1 LKEYSQVLV
10 LDTNIILN
18 DAEAIFDLSEHSK
31 NLIVIP
37 EIVLDET
44 DSHKSGFSEINFQAR
59 KFGRLL
65 DNAELIDI
73 DRRAG
78 STRTLLNINHGNNV
92 DLLVVSKERYIS
104 VSETTDPKIVN
115 DRKIIE
121 IAQDMKIEFGN
132 KLVFLTQDVMCRL
145 RALSLDLQ
153 AEAYDVISDEEVIL
167 FNEFSICSDFELKK
181 SYSVQEII
189 EEFCVEP
196 FGLQLQKDG
205 ITKLYYK
212 VSNMYQEVQEDDIK
226 RQNIK
231 PKNVGQK
238 IFASLMLE
246 PSYDM
251 IISDSPAGSGKTL
264 QALSTAMRLLD
275 TNKDKYDKIVYIRKT
290 VISDDQ
296 DLGFLPGDLTEKMV
310 GYLGPLYTNLEYIV
324 QEKYKNRKEKI
335 DKQEL
340 QEQIDKLVEK
350 YGIEFMYEGHLRGTN
365 IRNAVVIW
373 DECLSENQVLE
384 TSKGKMS
391 IKDIYKLNKTEDV
404 FVKSYNHD
412 TEKFSYEYIN
422 SIKCQDIEETQ
433 EEMFEIET
441 EDGEII
447 QVTGNHRLFVNGEYK
462 YVKDIEKGDFLYG
475 AVIELK
481 KVKIVSIKKVPYTGK
496 IYTPSVD
503 NNHNYMLGNENP
515 ILSKN
520 CQNDSISS
528 AKTLLTRVD
537 DNSKVFAIG
546 SVNQID
552 NKFVSKS
559 NNALTFLLSKVYT
572 DTDNVRIAG
581 INLKKVE
588 RSRIAEW
595 ADKF

>member
-1 LKEYSQVLV
+1 MKEYSQVLV

-18 DAEAIFDLSEHSK
+18 DADSIFELSEKSK
-31 NLIVIP
+31 NLLVIP
-37 EIVLDET
+37 EIVLDEL
-44 DSHKSGFSEINFQAR
+44 DSKKSGFTEIAFQSR

-65 DNAELIDI
+65 DSATLVDI

-92 DLLVVSKERYIS
+92 DILVVSKERYIS
-104 VSETTDPKIVN
+104 IESDIEPKIKN

-121 IAQDMKIEFGN
+121 IAQDMKTEHGE

-145 RALSLDLQ
+145 RALSLGLQ
-153 AEAYDVISDEEVIL
+153 AESYDIIDDTDVIL
-167 FNEFSICSDFELKK
+167 FNEFIITNNFELKT
-181 SYSVQEII
+181 SYTVQEII

-205 ITKLYYK
+205 ITKFYYK
-212 VSNMYQEVQEDDIK
+212 VSNMYQEVQDDDLK

-238 IFASLMLE
+238 ILSSLMLE
-246 PSYDM
+246 PSYDLV
-251 IISDSPAGSGKTL
+251 ISGSPAGSGKTAI
-264 QALSTAMRLLD
+264 ALSAAMRLLD

-296 DLGFLPGDLTEKMV
+296 ELGFLPGSLEEKME

-324 QEKYKNRKEKI
+324 LDKYKNRKEKL
-335 DKQEL
+335 DKQEV
-340 QEQIDKLVEK
+340 QTQIENLMIK
-350 YGIEFMYEGHLRGTN
+350 YGIEVMYEGHLRGTN

-373 DECLSENQVLE
+373 DEC
-384 TSKGKMS
+384 
-391 IKDIYKLNKTEDV
+391 
-404 FVKSYNHD
+404 
-412 TEKFSYEYIN
+412 
-422 SIKCQDIEETQ
+422 
-433 EEMFEIET
+433 
-441 EDGEII
+441 
-447 QVTGNHRLFVNGEYK
+447 
-462 YVKDIEKGDFLYG
+462 
-475 AVIELK
+475 
-481 KVKIVSIKKVPYTGK
+481 
-496 IYTPSVD
+496 
-503 NNHNYMLGNENP
+503 
-515 ILSKN
+515 
-520 CQNDSISS
+520 QNDTISA
-528 AKTLLTRVD
+528 AKLILTRID

-559 NNALTFLLSKVYT
+559 SNALTFLLSKVYS
-572 DTDNVRIAG
+572 DTDNVRISAMN
-581 INLKKVE
+581 IKKVE